1 MQRHDELDDSI
12 PWGIAIVAE
21 LWLTNT
27 VASQEIAQRSAQPN
41 TLSLNFNTLTT
52 IAMPPRKR
60 NAPASEESIPKR
72 RSLRSATRSQ
82 AQSAESK
89 PQQSVKEEDVKPQEL
104 KPAKSEKKSA
114 KKPTKTS
121 KPDPKNAS
129 DKTPKTEKVDKAVKK
144 DQADKTNKPNAT
156 ESRDVSET
164 PDIDSIPTRNPNA
177 PKHDGEWYWLMKAEP
192 ETRMENGIDVR
203 FSIDDLRAK
212 EKPEGWDGKSTL
224 EIHPHNSP
232 IHTHQESELIQVCE
246 IDP

>member
-1 MQRHDELDDSI
+1 MADKHGRVARNRPALCPAHPNRLSI
-12 PWGIAIVAE
+12 
-21 LWLTNT
+21 
-27 VASQEIAQRSAQPN
+27 
-41 TLSLNFNTLTT
+41 NFNTLTT

-60 NAPASEESIPKR
+60 NAPTSEEPIPKR

-104 KPAKSEKKSA
+104 KPARSEKKSA